1 MTKMARRWSRARVT
15 TLLLAAAA
23 LSDPAF
29 AKAQDR
35 GGFDPHNHLAQNVTT
50 ASRPGVAR
58 EAAATPD
65 TAANELV
72 RGLRAAEGSTAA
84 LPAALDEFERLPALT
99 TRRVLTTHSVIG
111 AGEQGGCENVN
122 GERS

>member
-1 MTKMARRWSRARVT
+1 MTKMARRWSRARMA

-29 AKAQDR
+29 AKVQDR
-35 GGFDPHNHLAQNVTT
+35 GGFDPHNHLAQNVTP

-72 RGLRAAEGSTAA
+72 RGLGAAWDG
-84 LPAALDEFERLPALT
+84 FERLPVLT